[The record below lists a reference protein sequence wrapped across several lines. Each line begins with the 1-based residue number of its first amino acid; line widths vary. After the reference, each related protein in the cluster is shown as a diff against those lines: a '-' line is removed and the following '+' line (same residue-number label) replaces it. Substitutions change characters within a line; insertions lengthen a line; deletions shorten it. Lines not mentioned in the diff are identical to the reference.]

1 MKKYFL
7 IILIF
12 SFIIPIVQKP
22 IEVEALS
29 CLFVPDRIGVI
40 NTIPEDKIVGGN
52 FQKYSLEEVFFP
64 AREVNLDTLEQQQ
77 NALNRYLT
85 NSLDE
90 LEDQFYP
97 DLEEDEISE
106 ISEIFIPN
114 IFENNLNIGDI
125 IVSGGNQSVADCG
138 GSSLTTLFDG
148 KTKKPKFIVYSGV
161 PIGEYNING
170 NIINLI
176 GLDTPDDATES
187 ATFKINNQIINL
199 NGEGLNILVNNNNK
213 MFTINYRILN
223 TLYLLYSTSQQS
235 MWGGQPNAT
244 FVISLQQDSVI
255 NNNLC
260 TINYSGLIRY
270 GRIGE
275 DVRQTQEC
283 LNNLGYNT
291 GFADGIYGPKT
302 YAGIREFQISQNIKV
317 DGIVG
322 PQTVSYLNNL

>member
-7 IILIF
+7 TILIF
-12 SFIIPIVQKP
+12 SFIISIIQKT

-29 CLFVPDRIGVI
+29 CM
-40 NTIPEDKIVGGN
+40 
-52 FQKYSLEEVFFP
+52 
-64 AREVNLDTLEQQQ
+64 
-77 NALNRYLT
+77 
-85 NSLDE
+85 
-90 LEDQFYP
+90 
-97 DLEEDEISE
+97 
-106 ISEIFIPN
+106 FIPPRVAEIAEIQEVDTSYEWYPFELGNVIFPKN
-114 IFENNLNIGDI
+114 IQNKNTLAEHQIIYLSYLNNNLEIEPSSYDYDEYFYKTNLPYFLKNKINVGDI
-125 IVSGGNQSVADCG
+125 VIQSGNQSVADCG
-138 GSSLTTLFDG
+138 GSSLTTIFD
-148 KTKKPKFIVYSGV
+148 KNTQQVKYALYSGV
-161 PIGEYNING
+161 PLGDYMVNNT
-170 NIINLI
+170 IITLQ
-176 GLDTPDDATES
+176 GLDTPDDATEM
-187 ATFKINNQIINL
+187 ADFKVNDFSFSLESNESEQI
-199 NGEGLNILVNNNNK
+199 NNNN
-213 MFTINYRILN
+213 INFV
-223 TLYLLYSTSQQS
+223 YLAHSTSQQS

-260 TINYSGLIRY
+260 TINYSRLIRY

-322 PQTVSYLNNL
+322 PQTVLYLNNL